1 MAKRIYRF
9 SSDQVDGDASMLML
23 LGGKGANLAEMA
35 LMNIPVPPG
44 FTITTDVCKDFE
56 GMPSDDLPLF
66 LDKLMAEVSESYAW
80 LTQQLGYPP
89 LVSVRS
95 GAPVSMPGMMDTI
108 LNVGMT
114 SQTGPM
120 WEEKIG
126 LRARLDS
133 YRRLIQML
141 GATAYGIDMTKFDFQ
156 LASVKKQVGVV
167 HDTELDTDALVKV
180 IQRYQ
185 AVFAENTGTSFPDTL
200 EAQLRAA
207 VTAVFRSWMNPRAVE
222 YRKIN
227 GIDASMGTAVT
238 IQAMVFGNTGD
249 DSGTGVLFSRDAASG
264 AHTVLGEFLPN
275 AQGEDVVAGI
285 RTPLPLAEM
294 TLQPEPHAAAWFKA
308 HDELMAVMDR
318 LEKHYR
324 DMMDLEF
331 TVQNGKLWLLQCR
344 IGKRSALAA
353 FKIAVQFVEAGLI
366 TPEEA
371 IGRVTKAQYRL
382 VRRPRIPDSFKEP
395 PHVVGKG
402 ASPGV
407 AVGKLVFTSE
417 DAVNS
422 TEPCVLVTHE
432 TCPDDIAGMHKAQGI
447 LTATG
452 GATSHAAVVA
462 RAMDKPC
469 VVGCTAMV
477 LTEHQGSSF
486 KVEIGGESDGLCRVE
501 KVTIDGATG
510 RAWFGV
516 DVPVEDASDD
526 PDVRRMCLWM
536 LAAKQFHL
544 KTDCPQ
550 PGLSSQVVMLA
561 DLWGNDDAL
570 TALLKRIATEG
581 LSEVVLL
588 DASPLAGFQ
597 QPDDS
602 VLEGC
607 FGTQP
612 KANWGEK
619 ALSEA
624 LLVGKFDGALTGLTV
639 FSREMSADLR
649 VKLQDAGY
657 KAAVEIK
664 TLHDLLFA
672 DGGVIPDGFVST
684 VAGSQEAMDELLA
697 MMAATGKSV
706 NAHKRAVPLEYAAFA
721 ALQ

>member
-35 LMNIPVPPG
+35 SINIPVPPG
-44 FTITTDVCKDFE
+44 FTITTDACKDFE

-66 LDKLMAEVSESYAW
+66 LDKLMTEVSEIYVW

-141 GATAYGIDMTKFDFQ
+141 GSTAYGIDMAKFDFQ

-167 HDTELDTDALVKV
+167 HDTEMDTDALVKV

-185 AVFAENTGTSFPDTL
+185 SVFAENTGTSFPDTL

-207 VTAVFRSWMNPRAVE
+207 VTAVFRSWMNPRAIE

-294 TLQPEPHAAAWFKA
+294 ATLWPEQ
-308 HDELMAVMDR
+308 HDQLMAVMDR

-344 IGKRSALAA
+344 VGKRSALAA

-371 IGRVTKAQYRL
+371 IKRVTKAQYRL
-382 VRRPRIPDSFKEP
+382 VRRPRIPDSFKEA

-407 AVGKLVFTSE
+407 AVGRIVFTSD

-422 TEPCVLVTHE
+422 SEPCVLVTHE

-469 VVGCTAMV
+469 VVGCLGLH
-477 LTEHQGSSF
+477 LT
-486 KVEIGGESDGLCRVE
+486 DGKLLVQATPDVTGLWFHE
-501 KVTIDGATG
+501 GDKVTIDGASG
-510 RAWFGV
+510 RAWFGL
-516 DVPVEDASDD
+516 DVPVEDSSDD
-526 PDVRRMCLWM
+526 PDVRVMCTWM
-536 LAAKQFHL
+536 LAVKQFHL

-561 DLWGNDDAL
+561 DLWGNDGGL
-570 TALLKRIATEG
+570 TELLERIAAEG
-581 LSEVVLL
+581 LAGAVML
-588 DASPLAGFQ
+588 DGSPLGGFQ
-597 QPDDS
+597 QPDDL

-612 KANWGEK
+612 MADWGEK
-619 ALSEA
+619 ALVDA
-624 LLVGKFDGALTGLTV
+624 LLGGKYDGTLAGLTV
-639 FSREMSADLR
+639 FSRKMSADLR
-649 VKLQDAGY
+649 AILQKAGY
-657 KAAVEIK
+657 KVAVEMK

-672 DGGVIPDGFVST
+672 DGGVIPDVFVST

-697 MMAATGKSV
+697 MMVATGKSV
-706 NAHKRAVPLEYAAFA
+706 NALKRAVPLEYAAFA